1 MKLLCLER
9 YQAAANAALKLPPLC
24 RELVKATASS
34 VKKEVRD
41 YSKAISLPK
50 YDGDPSDPLC
60 LKHIKSEDFL
70 EEASKRIPIPRTI
83 VTTLHKVGTK

>member
-1 MKLLCLER
+1 MPRKVSSSSKRCSQTSTTLHL
-9 YQAAANAALKLPPLC
+9 
-24 RELVKATASS
+24 ELVKATASS

-41 YSKAISLPK
+41 YSKAISLAK

-83 VTTLHKVGTK
+83 VTTLHKVGTQ